1 MSSRSDVPL
10 TFSGGGLEKK
20 VGVSC
25 RSDVPLCRQ
34 EFFYS
39 KLLAAGSQN

>member
-1 MSSRSDVPL
+1 MDLVLMTLKKNTYCDTIPL
-10 TFSGGGLEKK
+10 L
-20 VGVSC
+20 
-25 RSDVPLCRQ
+25 RQ